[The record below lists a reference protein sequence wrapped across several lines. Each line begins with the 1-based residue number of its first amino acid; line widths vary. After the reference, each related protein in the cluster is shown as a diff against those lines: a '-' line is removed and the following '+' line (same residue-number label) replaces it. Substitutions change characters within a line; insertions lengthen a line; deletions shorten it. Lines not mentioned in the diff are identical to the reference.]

1 MVSNEYFITQND
13 KIVQFQCFIFFN
25 LIEAMTIFPV
35 EIC

>member
-13 KIVQFQCFIFFN
+13 KIVQFQLFFFFN